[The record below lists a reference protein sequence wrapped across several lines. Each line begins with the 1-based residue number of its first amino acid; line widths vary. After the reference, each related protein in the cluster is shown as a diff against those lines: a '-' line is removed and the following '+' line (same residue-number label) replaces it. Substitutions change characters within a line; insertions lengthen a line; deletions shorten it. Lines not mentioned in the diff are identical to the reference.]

1 MRNIWRSMN
10 RGMKGGRRKNTGRKK
25 REKRLKMPRVEF
37 DMDAIEEIRKRKKG
51 LSKKLSNRNG
61 VS

>member
-1 MRNIWRSMN
+1 MRNIWRSIN

-37 DMDAIEEIRKRKKG
+37 DMDAIEEIRKRKRG

>member
-1 MRNIWRSMN
+1 MRNIWRSIN

-37 DMDAIEEIRKRKKG
+37 DMDAIEEIKKRKRG

>member
-1 MRNIWRSMN
+1 MN
-10 RGMKGGRRKNTGRKK
+10 RGMRGGRRKNTGRKK

-37 DMDAIEEIRKRKKG
+37 DMDAIEEIKKRKRG

>member
-25 REKRLKMPRVEF
+25 REKRLKVPRVEF
-37 DMDAIEEIRKRKKG
+37 DMDAIEEIRKRKRG

>member
-37 DMDAIEEIRKRKKG
+37 DMDAIEEIRKRKRG